1 MCLLEPCGARRVWST
16 RTIIAACRGTSDS
29 ICPYSTG
36 SSEPGYDFG
45 YITGVPVSGQCNLPV
60 DTVQVKS
67 MPDEADQLIPPA
79 DEWTSAAAQRIL
91 RILEAAIQTEREAC
105 AKIAEAR
112 GEDATAQ
119 GIAAEIRARKTL
131 TRSPT
136 PIRRK

>member
-1 MCLLEPCGARRVWST
+1 
-16 RTIIAACRGTSDS
+16 
-29 ICPYSTG
+29 
-36 SSEPGYDFG
+36 
-45 YITGVPVSGQCNLPV
+45 
-60 DTVQVKS
+60 
-67 MPDEADQLIPPA
+67 MPDKADQLIPPA